1 MKFFSIFTFV
11 LLVIFEVN
19 ALTITCSSLKGSRLF
34 TDVNDVEVWDDAY
47 SNQSIIISINTENN
61 EASVE
66 WVGSNNFKAPLVPL
80 YFSKD
85 EGWIIFAQVHPE
97 VFRTYQYHFLTQNLA
112 LTESQSRL
120 IVGGP
125 DIKSYIGKCQEQ

>member
-1 MKFFSIFTFV
+1 MRFFSIFTFV
-11 LLVIFEVN
+11 LFATFEVN
-19 ALTITCSSLKGSRLF
+19 ASTITCSSLKGSRLF
-34 TDVNDVEVWDDAY
+34 TDVNGVEVWDDSY
-47 SNQSIIISINTENN
+47 SNQSIIISTNRENN

-80 YFSKD
+80 YLSKN
-85 EGWIIFAQVHPE
+85 EGWVLFAQFHPE
-97 VFRTYQYHFLTQNLA
+97 VFRTYQYHFSTQNLA

-125 DIKSYIGKCQEQ
+125 DIKSYIGNCQEQ